1 MLVEYDLQEGKAEFE
16 AGQFFNVTLPGA
28 LKHHFT
34 IINSPNED
42 TILSNTTR
50 LRDTDF
56 KNTLRDLPLD
66 TEVEVGEIGGRF
78 ILPQDFSKPI
88 VFVALGIGITP
99 YISMLRFIKEEAIP
113 ANITLI
119 YSDHKKEEM
128 PFLQELQDYAVN
140 NKDLKIILTITGDD
154 NWKGEK
160 RHVDAEFIKD
170 YLDEPENFLYYI
182 SGPPKAVHSVAESFA
197 EAGIPKE
204 NIKAEDFTGY

>member
-1 MLVEYDLQEGKAEFE
+1 MLVEYDLLGKKAEFK
-16 AGQFFNVTLPGA
+16 AGQFFNITLPGN

-34 IINSPNED
+34 IVNSPNENG
-42 TILSNTTR
+42 ILSNTTR

-56 KNTLRDLPLD
+56 KTKLRNLPVD
-66 TEVEVGEIGGRF
+66 TEVEVGEIGGHF

-99 YISMLRFIKEEAIP
+99 YISMLRFIKEKAIP

-128 PFLQELQDYAVN
+128 PYLSELQDYAKEN
-140 NKDLKIILTITGDD
+140 QNFKIILTITGDE

-170 YLDEPENFLYYI
+170 YLEGSENHFYYI
-182 SGPPKAVHSVAESFA
+182 SGPPKAVHSVAESFT
-197 EAGIPKE
+197 EAGIAKE